1 MIPIAYKLTNRRP
14 SGINGGDQNGTT
26 GSAYSTRNSPAG
38 LLNNDMHFEVV
49 WRNLVYY
56 HASTLKKLKE
66 AKKSGGGGGGG
77 GDKEDKAKK
86 VKGGGGDKTG
96 DKKGKKGEKGSGTG
110 VQPNSSTIPPHRQ
123 SIIPRNGQPRPTLN
137 NISGSFRS
145 GQMTAIMGPS
155 GAG

>member
-14 SGINGGDQNGTT
+14 SGINGNGDQNGTT

-66 AKKSGGGGGGG
+66 AKKSGGGGG
-77 GDKEDKAKK
+77 DKEEKK
-86 VKGGGGDKTG
+86 VKSGDKTG
-96 DKKGKKGEKGSGTG
+96 DKKGKKGEKGNGTG
-110 VQPNSSTIPPHRQ
+110 VQPNSSSTIPPHRQ